1 MPEPEQGYDMPD
13 IVKRTPDFHRREMP
27 KQEARIRSHNFYEV
41 ALGYTAEL
49 AMAEA
54 RRCLE
59 CKTSKSGKKPSC
71 VADCPVGIDIPAFI
85 HAVADGDF
93 EKGIR
98 ILKQSNCLPS
108 VCGRVCPQEE
118 QCEKQCSLSKKK
130 GTIAIGRLERFLGD
144 WEAAQPKMTMPE
156 IAPPTGRKVAIV
168 GGGPAGL
175 TAAADLIKAGHQV
188 VIFEALHTMGG
199 VLSYGIPEF
208 RLPKKIV
215 EREVNYLRRLGVEM
229 CTDFVVGKTRSLDAM
244 LEEYDAVFVATGAGL
259 PWFME
264 MPGNNF
270 NGVYSANE
278 YLTRNNLMKASSF
291 PRSETPLKKHQR
303 VAVLGGGNVAMDC
316 ARTALRLGAET
327 TIVYRRS
334 RAELPARLEEIEN
347 AEEEGV
353 EFLYLT
359 LPVRTLG
366 DERFHVTGMECLRME
381 LGAPDASGRRSPVAI
396 PGSEYIRPFDCVIHA
411 IGNGPNPLIPATTT
425 GLTIGKKGNIVIEAG
440 TGKTS
445 RERVWAGGDIAT
457 GAATVIAAMGAGRKA
472 AASIHEFLL
481 AGRRTVW
488 NETRG

>member
-1 MPEPEQGYDMPD
+1 MPEP
-13 IVKRTPDFHRREMP
+13 VKRKPDFNRREMP
-27 KQEARIRSHNFYEV
+27 KQEAHVRSHNFGEV

-49 AMAEA
+49 AIAEA
-54 RRCLE
+54 QRCLQ
-59 CKTSKSGKKPSC
+59 CKKPFC
-71 VADCPVGIDIPAFI
+71 VSDCPVQIDIPSFI
-85 HAVADGDF
+85 EAVAAGDF
-93 EKGIR
+93 ATGVR
-98 ILKQSNCLPS
+98 ILKASNSLPS

-118 QCEKQCSLSKKK
+118 QCESHCALSKRN

-144 WEAAQPKMTMPE
+144 WEAAQPIMAMPE
-156 IAPPTGRKVAIV
+156 IAASTGKKVAIV

-175 TAAADLIKAGHQV
+175 AAAADLVKAGHGV
-188 VIFEALHTMGG
+188 VILEALHTMGG

-208 RLPKKIV
+208 RLPKEIV

-229 CTDFVVGKTRSLDAM
+229 HTDYVVGKTRSLDSV

-264 MPGNNF
+264 MPGNNL

-278 YLTRNNLMKASSF
+278 YLTRINLMKGSAF
-291 PRSETPLKKHQR
+291 PNSATPVKKHQR

-347 AEEEGV
+347 AEEEGI

-359 LPVRTLG
+359 LPVRTIG
-366 DERFHVTGMECLRME
+366 DDKFHVKALECLRME
-381 LGAPDASGRRSPVAI
+381 LGEPDASGRRSPVAV
-396 PGSEYIRPFDCVIHA
+396 PGSEFTLPFDCVIHA
-411 IGNGPNPLIPATTT
+411 IGNGPNPLIPATTS
-425 GLTIGKKGNIVIEAG
+425 GLTIGRKGNIVIDSA

-445 RERVWAGGDIAT
+445 RDRVWAGGDIAT
-457 GAATVIAAMGAGRKA
+457 GAATVIAAMGAGRRA
-472 AASIHEFLL
+472 AASIHEFLS
-481 AGRRTVW
+481 G
-488 NETRG
+488 